1 MKICFITKS
10 ISDLGGVQ
18 RVLTIL
24 SNELVK
30 DYDTDIICTCSAT
43 EIDRGTYKLDER
55 VNVVVENNLLKENGI
70 IKGLYRIIRIMNN
83 RTGLFNSK
91 KYSRFISE
99 IYFPHNLK
107 KRVIN
112 FLNSK
117 EYDIVIGVEGYYSL
131 LLGAISNDLNAKTIG
146 WQHNSYD
153 AYLREPKRYYFNQD
167 ILFEEFLPKLDR
179 YVVLNDY
186 DKIKYFQEK
195 DITCNVIH
203 NAKSFISKEKSDLS
217 ESCFLAAGR
226 FNYQK
231 GFDLLIE
238 SFKIYVD
245 NGGTWKLVI
254 VGQGEEKEHI
264 KSLIENYN
272 LENKIQIKPFTN
284 EIKKCFLKS
293 SALLLSSRWEGMPM
307 IALEALEMGVPIISY
322 NISAVEAI
330 IENER
335 QGIIV
340 NKFKIDDF
348 AFAMKRISESEDLKF
363 KLGKNAIDK
372 SKEFDIKIIAKQWK
386 ILFEKL

>member
-24 SNELVK
+24 SNELIK
-30 DYDTDIICTCSAT
+30 DYDIDIICTCSAT
-43 EIDRGTYKLDER
+43 EVDRGIYNLDER
-55 VNVVVENNLLKENGI
+55 VNVIVKNNLLKENVI
-70 IKGLYRIIRIMNN
+70 IKSLYRIIRVMNN

-91 KYSRFISE
+91 RYLRFISN
-99 IYFPHNLK
+99 IYFPGNLK

-117 EYDIVIGVEGYYSL
+117 DYNVVIGVEGYYSL
-131 LLGAISNDLNAKTIG
+131 LLGSISKDLNSKTIG

-153 AYLREPKRYYFNQD
+153 AYLKEPKRYYFNQD

-186 DKIKYFQEK
+186 DKIKYFEEK
-195 DITCNVIH
+195 GITCNVIH
-203 NAKSFISKEKSDLS
+203 NAKSFISKEKTDFS

-238 SFKIYVD
+238 SFKVYID

-254 VGQGEEKEHI
+254 VGEGEEKEHI
-264 KSLIENYN
+264 QSLIENYN
-272 LENKIQIKPFTN
+272 LKNKIEIKPFTN
-284 EIKKCFLKS
+284 EIKKYFLKS

-307 IALEALEMGVPIISY
+307 IVLEALEMGVPIISY

-330 IENER
+330 VENEK
-335 QGIIV
+335 QGLIV
-340 NKFKIDDF
+340 NKFKVDDF
-348 AFAMKRISESEDLKF
+348 AFAMKRISESENLKF
-363 KLGKNAIDK
+363 KLAKCAIDR
-372 SKEFDIKIIAKQWK
+372 SKDFDSNIIAKQWK
-386 ILFEKL
+386 VLFEKL